1 MVFIVFSGV
10 GLYVL
15 FGLSICFFLKIILLA
30 LLTKIPTIVIGSMV
44 KAVFVSVD
52 RNNMQRIEIKDRG
65 LLQLMA
71 REIDL

>member
-1 MVFIVFSGV
+1 LVFIVFSGV

-15 FGLSICFFLKIILLA
+15 FGLSICFFFKIILLA